1 MKTAKKSS
9 GAAAGLLNEL
19 VSDAAQISAQVEAL
33 TAVLKAKHESI
44 KVTMNDAG
52 LERFAADDGS
62 EALIIDAEV
71 LTWDV
76 EKLEK
81 FLCTE
86 MFQTMC
92 PRKPN
97 GTELRKLLDVYGSQP
112 YRPGISGD
120 AKALRGCSKAKKQ
133 KRLEVRAPVAAGAT
147 NVDVAADKAA

>member
-1 MKTAKKSS
+1 MKTAKKTS
-9 GAAAGLLNEL
+9 GAAASLLNEL
-19 VSDAAQISAQVEAL
+19 VSDAAQISTQIEAL

-44 KVTMNDAG
+44 KVTMNNAG

-76 EKLEK
+76 EKLGK
-81 FLCTE
+81 FLCE
-86 MFQTMC
+86 DMFDKMC

-97 GTELRKLLDVYGSQP
+97 GTELRKLLEVYGSQP
-112 YRPGISGD
+112 YRPGMTGD
-120 AKALRGCSKAKKQ
+120 AKALRACAKSKKQ

-147 NVDVAADKAA
+147 KESAADKAA